1 MTSVVAAQ
9 RDGKTKTNIRRV
21 VWQRYYLSTRHVAQR
36 PVGARHHPEVSE
48 PLTCSPAHQ
57 TPTTPGSP
65 VCQRHPRTGRPPT
78 RGTCASR
85 EGGRARRCCAA
96 SHQGGVRRVRPA
108 PQWSVGLP
116 SSKPN
121 DKRGSDAKGAMTTS
135 NRWHEA
141 TPPTSET
148 TTATRKTRALYK
160 KNTHKVHST
169 EARMGNRRVRTV
181 KGTHRLLRKQPR
193 YPMRRGNPG
202 TAASMGIGCSA
213 QWYAPLRLPHITAL
227 RPDAPKRCSTRKGET
242 TTLPAARTS
251 KEGRERGE
259 ERSANSAAAVAGAC
273 QHGHQARYCSRGDGD
288 AAPIIVAMRVLTCT
302 PCSRARRK
310 VGAVDEHFDPA
321 ELIQICSGN

>member
-48 PLTCSPAHQ
+48 PLTCSPAHR

-96 SHQGGVRRVRPA
+96 SHQGGGRRVRPA
-108 PQWSVGLP
+108 PQWSVGMP

-121 DKRGSDAKGAMTTS
+121 DKRGSDAKGTTTTS

-141 TPPTSET
+141 TPPMSET

-160 KNTHKVHST
+160 NTHKRYT
-169 EARMGNRRVRTV
+169 ARKREWATG
-181 KGTHRLLRKQPR
+181 
-193 YPMRRGNPG
+193 
-202 TAASMGIGCSA
+202 GCA
-213 QWYAPLRLPHITAL
+213 Q
-227 RPDAPKRCSTRKGET
+227 
-242 TTLPAARTS
+242 
-251 KEGRERGE
+251 
-259 ERSANSAAAVAGAC
+259 
-273 QHGHQARYCSRGDGD
+273 
-288 AAPIIVAMRVLTCT
+288 
-302 PCSRARRK
+302 
-310 VGAVDEHFDPA
+310 
-321 ELIQICSGN
+321 